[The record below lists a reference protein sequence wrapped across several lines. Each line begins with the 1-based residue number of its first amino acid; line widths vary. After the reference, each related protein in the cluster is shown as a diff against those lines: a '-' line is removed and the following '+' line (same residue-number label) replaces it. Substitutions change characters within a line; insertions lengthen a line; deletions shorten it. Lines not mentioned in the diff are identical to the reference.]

1 MGDADLQVQLLLDGG
16 KLNMARRPAAD
27 RADDDTALL
36 ALVDQVLKS
45 ADRRILFDANLPA
58 DNAPAVD
65 RCEITGLE
73 FRTADEFID
82 GGAGSGFGH
91 HLVAVRLCGRELGPR
106 HASAGAEDIIQCRL
120 YPGFLEIRLDDPPR
134 GVERTAR
141 RLIDDPI
148 HIVRREFLLR

>member
-65 RCEITGLE
+65 RGEITGLE
-73 FRTADEFID
+73 FRAADEFVD
-82 GGAGSGFGH
+82 GGAGSGFRH
-91 HLVAVRLCGRELGPR
+91 HLVAVRLGGSELGPR
-106 HASAGAEDIIQCRL
+106 HAAACAKDIIQRRL
-120 YPGFLEIRLDDPPR
+120 DAGLFQIRLDDPS
-134 GVERTAR
+134 G
-141 RLIDDPI
+141 
-148 HIVRREFLLR
+148 